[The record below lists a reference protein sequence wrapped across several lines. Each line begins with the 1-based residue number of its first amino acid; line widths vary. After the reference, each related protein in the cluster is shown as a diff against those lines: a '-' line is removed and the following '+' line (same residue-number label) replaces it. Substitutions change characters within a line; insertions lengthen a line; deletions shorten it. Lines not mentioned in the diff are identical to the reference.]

1 MKDKKEY
8 IKSLMDEIEA
18 KIWNAYNSGTND
30 GTQMMRERMK
40 EECASAY
47 AQGVADGEKRKEE
60 QYGKYSM
67 IGKAFCDWVG
77 DDAEKVKNRDD
88 VYDILDEI
96 NEGMKIVAG
105 DEVMYGNSRAI
116 VTKVYSANGTC
127 NILLNEENNFGETV
141 FTSRRGLKKT
151 GNHYDSISFVKK

>member
-88 VYDILDEI
+88 VYEILDRI
-96 NEGMKIVAG
+96 NDGSGEIVAG
-105 DEVMYGNSRAI
+105 DEVMYGRSRAI
-116 VTKVYSANGTC
+116 VTRVYDENNTC
-127 NILLNEENNFGETV
+127 NIFLKEENNFGETI
-141 FTSRRGLKKT
+141 FTSVNCLKKT
-151 GNHYDSISFVKK
+151 GTHYDIEKALK